1 MLYSMYRGSGE
12 QYLSDACKAMLG
24 GAEQDCAW
32 LVERKTKGG
41 PSWEFGPGMEMA
53 EEETEAADGTVGAE
67 GTAEAATGNVEAAV
81 PTVADAG

>member
-1 MLYSMYRGSGE
+1 
-12 QYLSDACKAMLG
+12 
-24 GAEQDCAW
+24 
-32 LVERKTKGG
+32 
-41 PSWEFGPGMEMA
+41 MEMA